1 MKKGNKIVAAV
12 LLLSLTVFALCG
24 CGSSGGSQQGEQTDG
39 ALVVTDMKGRE
50 IVLDAPASRVVALT
64 ASDCEIIY
72 ALGAGDCLVGR
83 GEYCNYPEE
92 ALQVTEVSSGTET
105 NLEQILAL
113 QPEVVVMN
121 AMDQS
126 EEQVEALEKAGI
138 QVVINAASTI
148 EETYRSMEI
157 IGALVGREEEAS
169 AMIDSMKQAFA
180 EVEAHR
186 EDGEEKTVYFE
197 VSPLEYGLWAAGD
210 NTFMNEVAEMMG
222 LTNIFKDVD
231 GWAAVSEEQV
241 LQRNPDYI
249 VTVAMYFG
257 EGMTPT
263 EEIMSRPGWEELTAV
278 KNGKILNLQNDELS
292 RPGPRLADGAK
303 LLYEMVYGEE

>member
-1 MKKGNKIVAAV
+1 MRKGNKIVAAA
-12 LLLSLTVFALCG
+12 LLLALTVFALWG
-24 CGSSGGSQQGEQTDG
+24 CGSPGGSQQGEQTDG

-180 EVEAHR
+180 EVETHR
-186 EDGEEKTVYFE
+186 ADGEERTVYFE
-197 VSPLEYGLWAAGD
+197 VSPLEWGLWAAGD

-257 EGMTPT
+257 EGVTPV

-278 KNGKILNLQNDELS
+278 KNGKLLNLQNDELS
-292 RPGPRLADGAK
+292 RPGPRLAEGAK

>member
-1 MKKGNKIVAAV
+1 MRKGNKIVAAA
-12 LLLSLTVFALCG
+12 LLLALTVFALWG
-24 CGSSGGSQQGEQTDG
+24 CGSPGGSQQGERTDG

-180 EVEAHR
+180 EVETHR
-186 EDGEEKTVYFE
+186 EDGEERTVYFE
-197 VSPLEYGLWAAGD
+197 VSPLEWGLWAAGD

-257 EGMTPT
+257 EGVTPV

-278 KNGKILNLQNDELS
+278 KNGKLLNLQNDELS
-292 RPGPRLADGAK
+292 RPGPRLAEGAK

>member
-1 MKKGNKIVAAV
+1 MRKGNKIVVAA
-12 LLLSLTVFALCG
+12 LLLALTVFALWG
-24 CGSSGGSQQGEQTDG
+24 CGSPGGSQQGERTDG

-180 EVEAHR
+180 EVETHR
-186 EDGEEKTVYFE
+186 GDGEERTVYFE
-197 VSPLEYGLWAAGD
+197 VSPLEWGLWAAGD
-210 NTFMNEVAEMMG
+210 NTFMNEMAEMMG

-278 KNGKILNLQNDELS
+278 KNGKLLNLQNDELS
-292 RPGPRLADGAK
+292 RPGPRLAEGAK